1 MSDVEFQFNGLDEL
15 MEEIKE
21 AERKVP
27 DISEKV
33 LKKGMN
39 KVRKL
44 SKEKHINGKKGKKH
58 INSSYKILPVEYESG
73 GLNVKMTNTCP
84 HFHLV
89 ERGHRLVT
97 KSGKEIGFVQGKHM
111 VERSMEEM
119 GEEFPKMLEKEI
131 KKILK

>member
-1 MSDVEFQFNGLDEL
+1 MSDIEFKFNGLDEI
-15 MEEIKE
+15 MEEFKE

-27 DISEKV
+27 DVSEKV

-39 KVRKL
+39 KARKL
-44 SKEKHINGKKGKKH
+44 SKEKHNGKTGRKH
-58 INSSYKILPVEYESG
+58 INSSYKILPIEFESDG
-73 GLNVKMTNTCP
+73 MNIKMTNTRP
-84 HFHLV
+84 NFHLV

-97 KSGKEIGFVQGKHM
+97 KNGKEIGFVQGKHM

-119 GEEFPKMLEKEI
+119 EEEFPKMLKKEI